1 MDFSKALNYFRLLK
15 IKKSIKKIHE
25 EFYHEKIIRVN
36 YITKEKYEEKSS
48 EYKDTLKYTWKEDTG
63 ELNESN

>member
-1 MDFSKALNYFRLLK
+1 MR
-15 IKKSIKKIHE
+15 SIKGG
-25 EFYHEKIIRVN
+25 FYHEKIIKVK
-36 YITKEKYEEKSS
+36 YIAKGKYEEKSS